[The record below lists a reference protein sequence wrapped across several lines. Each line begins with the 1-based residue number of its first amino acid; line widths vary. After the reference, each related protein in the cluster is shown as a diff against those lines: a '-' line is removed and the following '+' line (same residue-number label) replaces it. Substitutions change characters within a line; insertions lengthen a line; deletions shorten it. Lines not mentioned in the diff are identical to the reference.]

1 MLQHRAARTW
11 EPLLFPVLHEADT
24 LVTYFPASLHL

>member
-1 MLQHRAARTW
+1 MHQLGAAHTW

-24 LVTYFPASLHL
+24 LVTYFPAPLHL